1 MPGEF
6 LTLNQAAEELG
17 VNRVTLWRRVQ
28 KGQIRLYQSDQDQ
41 RVRLVKREDIERMK
55 QPVMVDPAK
64 KEAA

>member
-17 VNRVTLWRRVQ
+17 VSRVTLWRRVQ
-28 KGQIRLYQSDQDQ
+28 KGQIALYQSDQDQ

-55 QPVMVDPAK
+55 RPVVIDPAK
-64 KEAA
+64 KETA

>member
-1 MPGEF
+1 MSEEF

-28 KGQIRLYQSDQDQ
+28 KGQITLYQSDQDQ

-55 QPVMVDPAK
+55 RPVMIDPAK